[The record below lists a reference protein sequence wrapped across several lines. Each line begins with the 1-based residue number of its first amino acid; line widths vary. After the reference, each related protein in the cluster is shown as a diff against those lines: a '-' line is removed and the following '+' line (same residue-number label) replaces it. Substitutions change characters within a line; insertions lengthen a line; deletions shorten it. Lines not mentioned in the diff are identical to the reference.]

1 MTMTAYAAYGSN
13 MNRAQMLDRTRG
25 EAEPIGSGLLQ
36 GWQLAFRR
44 GVLTIE
50 PMASAQVP
58 LAFWRISPD
67 ARRALDRYEG
77 APFLYA
83 SRLFSAAEVVRL
95 EGTLP
100 DDFLIYEMTAEGIN
114 LIDRPDFPGTAYFA
128 TCAQGYADF
137 GLENWRWVLEAAR
150 ERSLD
155 FSWVTASRSS

>member
-36 GWQLAFRR
+36 DWQLAFRR

-50 PMASAQVP
+50 PMAGACVP
-58 LAFWRISPD
+58 LAFWRISPG
-67 ARRALDRYEG
+67 ARLALDRYEG

-83 SRLFSAAEVVRL
+83 PQQRGAAEVIRL
-95 EGTLP
+95 DGMLP
-100 DDFLIYEMTAEGIN
+100 DEFLIYEMTAEGVN
-114 LIDRPDFPGTAYFA
+114 LIDRPDCPGTAYYD

-137 GLENWRWVLEAAR
+137 GLEEWLWVLEAAR
-150 ERSLD
+150 ERSFDL
-155 FSWVTASRSS
+155 S

>member
-13 MNRAQMLDRTRG
+13 MNRAQMLNRTRG

-50 PMASAQVP
+50 PMAGACVP
-58 LAFWRISPD
+58 LAFWRINEG

-77 APFLYA
+77 APYLYA
-83 SRLFSAAEVVRL
+83 PRQFSAAEVVRL

-100 DDFLIYEMTAEGIN
+100 DNLLI
-114 LIDRPDFPGTAYFA
+114 
-128 TCAQGYADF
+128 
-137 GLENWRWVLEAAR
+137 
-150 ERSLD
+150 
-155 FSWVTASRSS
+155 